1 MSGLVSQL
9 RDGVTTPSDKVLRH
23 VSRAKIRLQ
32 ISDPFS
38 GAIVMQMP
46 TVFTEALP
54 TMATDGTSLY
64 INPEFAESLS
74 GDEMVGVLTHEVMH
88 KIFFHHLRR
97 NNRDSKIW
105 NVSGDV
111 IINHLLRNDGKTLPE
126 SGLDW
131 DSVGELK
138 RPHTDYSTEILA
150 DELISNKQEQKQ
162 DQDQSN
168 DQDQD
173 QDQGDQDQDQQ
184 DQGQGQGQGQD
195 QDQGDPFADDGGTG
209 IVIDAESD
217 SGEPLSATEISQA
230 ERELA
235 SEIQNC
241 AQIAKAQGKLPAH
254 VAQYVTD
261 LTTPTVDWCD
271 EFARFLGK
279 GSDHRSDWNIPDKK
293 WLKRGIFQ
301 PRRVREGTGHVVIA
315 IDTSASVSTK
325 EYKALMAEAKSICL
339 DIDAEKVTV
348 IYCDTRI
355 AHVDNF
361 DDPSEIT
368 ERDLGRYGGGGTDF
382 APPFQYVYE
391 NEIDVDSFVYLTD
404 LEARMPEEP
413 DYPVLWVSTTKLE
426 ADFGK
431 TIHIN

>member
-9 RDGVTTPSDKVLRH
+9 RDGVITPSDKVLRH

-64 INPEFAESLS
+64 INPDFAEGLS

-97 NNRDSKIW
+97 NNRDAKIW

-111 IINHLLRNDGKTLPE
+111 IINHLVRNDGKTLPE

-150 DELISNKQEQKQ
+150 DELISNKQEEKQ
-162 DQDQSN
+162 E
-168 DQDQD
+168 QDQD
-173 QDQGDQDQDQQ
+173 QDQGDQGQDQQ
-184 DQGQGQGQGQD
+184 DQDQG
-195 QDQGDPFADDGGTG
+195 QGDPFADDGGTG

-261 LTTPTVDWCD
+261 LTTPTVDWRD
-271 EFARFLGK
+271 ELARFLGK
-279 GSDHRSDWNIPDKK
+279 GSDHRSDWNRPDKK

-315 IDTSASVSTK
+315 IDTSASVSAK

-339 DIDAEKVTV
+339 DVDAEEVTV

-355 AHVDNF
+355 AHVDSF

-368 ERDLGRYGGGGTDF
+368 ERDLGRYGGGGTNFD
-382 APPFQYVYE
+382 PPFQYVYE
-391 NEIDVDSFVYLTD
+391 NEIDVDSFIYLTD

>member
-9 RDGVTTPSDKVLRH
+9 RDGVITPSDKVLRH

-64 INPEFAESLS
+64 INPDFAEGLS

-97 NNRDSKIW
+97 NNRDAKIW

-111 IINHLLRNDGKTLPE
+111 IINHLVRNDGKTLPE

-150 DELISNKQEQKQ
+150 DELISNKQEEKQ
-162 DQDQSN
+162 DQDQDQNN

-173 QDQGDQDQDQQ
+173 QDQSNDEDQEQDQDQDQ
-184 DQGQGQGQGQD
+184 DQG
-195 QDQGDPFADDGGTG
+195 QGDPFADEGGTG

-261 LTTPTVDWCD
+261 LTTPTVDWRD
-271 EFARFLGK
+271 ELARFLGK
-279 GSDHRSDWNIPDKK
+279 GSDHRSDWNRPDKK

-315 IDTSASVSTK
+315 IDTSASVSAK

-339 DIDAEKVTV
+339 DVDAEEVTV

-355 AHVDNF
+355 AHVDSF

-368 ERDLGRYGGGGTDF
+368 ERDLGRYGGGGTNFD
-382 APPFQYVYE
+382 PPFQYVY
-391 NEIDVDSFVYLTD
+391 
-404 LEARMPEEP
+404 
-413 DYPVLWVSTTKLE
+413 
-426 ADFGK
+426 
-431 TIHIN
+431 